1 MKKKKLLLVAIT
13 IVSVMSCTQGQQQ
26 KPTNVQ
32 KRKMV
37 NLLICSEK
45 GTQYEVVQEIPLD
58 TIPYHK
64 GQELVIAQPS
74 KNVPDYW
81 EIPKSDTEYI
91 QYRKGKVD
99 TIQSIYFE

>member
-1 MKKKKLLLVAIT
+1 MKKKKFLLIAIT
-13 IVSVMSCTQGQQQ
+13 IVSVVSCTQGQEQ
-26 KPTNVQ
+26 KPTNVE

-45 GTQYEVVQEIPLD
+45 GTQYEVVQQIPLD
-58 TIPYHK
+58 TLPYQK

-74 KNVPDYW
+74 KEVPNYW
-81 EIPKSDTEYI
+81 EIPKPDTEYL

>member
-1 MKKKKLLLVAIT
+1 MKKQKFLLIAIT
-13 IVSVMSCTQGQQQ
+13 IVSVMSCTQGQEQ
-26 KPTNVQ
+26 KPTNVE

-58 TIPYHK
+58 TIPYQK

-81 EIPKSDTEYI
+81 AVSYTHLDVYKRQT
-91 QYRKGKVD
+91 
-99 TIQSIYFE
+99 